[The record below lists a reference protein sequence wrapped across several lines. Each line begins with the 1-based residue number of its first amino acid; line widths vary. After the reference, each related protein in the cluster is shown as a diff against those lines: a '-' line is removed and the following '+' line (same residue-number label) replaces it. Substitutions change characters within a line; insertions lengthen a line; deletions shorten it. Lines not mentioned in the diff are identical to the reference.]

1 MAHNFSEDSRVKIP
15 AILHLTRLDYEFL
28 PKAKMVNIHEETNI
42 FLDVFKKSISKI
54 NNKSYSD
61 AKVNEF
67 ITEIKEFVKREELGY

>member
-54 NNKSYSD
+54 NNK
-61 AKVNEF
+61 
-67 ITEIKEFVKREELGY
+67 